1 MSARY
6 FLQTRWYLFPAL
18 YLNFVYFGERFVYV
32 QDCSYLVVLTVLMA
46 ALHLARRGHAASH
59 ALVALATV
67 MKLSPVVFYLANLG
81 RMRRWDAAL

>member
-1 MSARY
+1 VSARY

-32 QDCSYLVVLTVLMA
+32 QDGSYLVVLTVLMA

-67 MKLSPVVFYLANLG
+67 MKLSPVFYLANVG